1 MATEIGR
8 GRFARRAY
16 GLDEVA
22 LVPGAVSIDPELV
35 DVGWAWASRKFG
47 LPVLAASMDAVVDP
61 PFAAEMTRLGGLAV
75 LNLGGVQTRYE
86 NPQDA
91 ISQIISCPVE
101 HAVATIQR
109 VYSAPVKE
117 ELILKRIAEMREL
130 GAGVVVSATP
140 AEALRAAQAVG
151 AGKID
156 VFVVQATITTARHI
170 SHRATNVL
178 SFEQMADI
186 VQAPVIVGNCVSYEG
201 AIELMQAGANG
212 VLVGVGPG
220 AQCTTRRVLGIGVPQ
235 VTAIADVAA
244 ARRDH
249 EAATGKRVAVIA
261 DGGMRVGGA
270 ISKAVA
276 CGADAVMLGT
286 SLTMAREAPGRGYQ
300 WGMATSDAALPR
312 GTRIEVGIAGAL
324 EEILLGPSHTEDGSM
339 NLIGGLRLAMASCGA
354 ANLREM
360 QKAELVVAPT
370 LLTEGKAHQRQQHVG
385 HGRD

>member
-1 MATEIGR
+1 
-8 GRFARRAY
+8 
-16 GLDEVA
+16 
-22 LVPGAVSIDPELV
+22 
-35 DVGWAWASRKFG
+35 
-47 LPVLAASMDAVVDP
+47 
-61 PFAAEMTRLGGLAV
+61 
-75 LNLGGVQTRYE
+75 
-86 NPQDA
+86 
-91 ISQIISCPVE
+91 
-101 HAVATIQR
+101 
-109 VYSAPVKE
+109 
-117 ELILKRIAEMREL
+117 
-130 GAGVVVSATP
+130 
-140 AEALRAAQAVG
+140 VG

-261 DGGMRVGGA
+261 DGGMRVGGD

-286 SLTMAREAPGRGYQ
+286 SLTMAREAPGRGFQ

-312 GTRIEVGIAGAL
+312 GTRIEIGIAGTL

-339 NLIGGLRLAMASCGA
+339 NLIGGLRLAMACCGA
-354 ANLREM
+354 ANVREM